1 MKRGSSMATFEPKI
15 TRIEPPTSVQSKIKS
30 GRELAKRGRTEEALA
45 EFETALKLD
54 PNSKFARLG
63 SGALK
68 ARLDR
73 LDEALSDFKE
83 VLRLDPMNV
92 QAHLRSSRVLIL
104 KKEMDKAQEYA
115 ESALRIDPKAPLGYL
130 LLGYIYLSR
139 KDLTKAKEH
148 FSMALV
154 LSPRLVRAR
163 IQMALVL
170 RDEGKLLEALA
181 QLNAA
186 ARIEPDNDKVHDFL
200 GKLHL
205 VRKDFVAAREAFDK
219 AIALRPESEKNNIET
234 LFGLAE
240 ALMANGEL
248 DRAEETLRKLPSRIE
263 GRPGLH
269 KLWGDLYE
277 QRGLYPEAVEEYRA
291 AQLIAEQ
298 DAGASPMP
306 LKPSPLPALDDLEP
320 WKELAA
326 SLKKNTDAY
335 KEELRFRTAAPPV
348 EIDD

>member
-1 MKRGSSMATFEPKI
+1 MATFEPKI
-15 TRIEPPTSVQSKIKS
+15 TRIESPTSVQSKIKS
-30 GRELAKRGRTEEALA
+30 GRELAKQGRAEEALA
-45 EFETALKLD
+45 EFEAVLKLD
-54 PNSKFARLG
+54 PNSKLARLG

-68 ARLDR
+68 ARLNR
-73 LDEALSDFKE
+73 LDDALNDFKE

-92 QAHLRSSRVLIL
+92 QAHLRSARVLIL

-115 ESALRIDPKAPLGYL
+115 ASALRIDPKAPLGHL

-139 KDLTKAKEH
+139 KDLIKAKEH
-148 FSMALV
+148 FSKTLV

-170 RDEGKLLEALA
+170 RDEGKLSEALA

-186 ARIEPDNDKVHDFL
+186 VRIEPDNDKVHDSL

-205 VRKDFVAAREAFDK
+205 VRKDFGAAREAFDK
-219 AIALRPESEKNNIET
+219 AIALRPESEKNNMET

-248 DRAEETLRKLPSRIE
+248 NRAEDALRKLPSPIE
-263 GRPGLH
+263 GRPRLH

-298 DAGASPMP
+298 GADASEIP
-306 LKPSPLPALDDLEP
+306 LEPSSLPAVDDLEA

-326 SLKKNTDAY
+326 SLKKHTDAY
-335 KEELRFRTAAPPV
+335 NDELRSLITPSPV

>member
-1 MKRGSSMATFEPKI
+1 MATFEPKI
-15 TRIEPPTSVQSKIKS
+15 TRIESPTSVQSKIKS
-30 GRELAKRGRTEEALA
+30 GRELAKQGRAEQALA
-45 EFETALKLD
+45 EFEAALKLD
-54 PNSKFARLG
+54 PNSKLARLG

-73 LDEALSDFKE
+73 FDDALNDFKE

-92 QAHLRSSRVLIL
+92 QAHLRTARVLIS
-104 KKEMDKAQEYA
+104 KEEMDTAQEYA

-139 KDLTKAKEH
+139 KDLIKAKEH
-148 FSMALV
+148 FSKTLA

-163 IQMALVL
+163 IQMALAL
-170 RDEGKLLEALA
+170 RDEGKLSEALA

-186 ARIEPDNDKVHDFL
+186 VRIEPDDDKVHDSL

-219 AIALRPESEKNNIET
+219 AIALRPESEKSNIET

-240 ALMANGEL
+240 ALIANGEL
-248 DRAEETLRKLPSRIE
+248 NRAEETLRKLPSRIE

-298 DAGASPMP
+298 DAGASAIP
-306 LKPSPLPALDDLEP
+306 LEPSSPPAVDDLEA
-320 WKELAA
+320 WKELAV
-326 SLKKNTDAY
+326 SLKRHTDAHRD
-335 KEELRFRTAAPPV
+335 ELRSRITPSPV
-348 EIDD
+348 EVDD

>member
-1 MKRGSSMATFEPKI
+1 MKEGSTMATFEPKI

-30 GRELAKRGRTEEALA
+30 GRELAKQGRTEEALA
-45 EFETALKLD
+45 EFEAALKLD
-54 PNSKFARLG
+54 PNSKLARLR

-73 LDEALSDFKE
+73 LDDALNDFKE
-83 VLRLDPMNV
+83 VLRLEPMNV
-92 QAHLRSSRVLIL
+92 QAHLRSARVLIS

-115 ESALRIDPKAPLGYL
+115 ESALRIDPKAPLGHL
-130 LLGYIYLSR
+130 LLGHIYLLR
-139 KDLTKAKEH
+139 KDLIKAKEH
-148 FSMALV
+148 FSKTLA

-163 IQMALVL
+163 IQMAAVL
-170 RDEGKLLEALA
+170 RNEGLLVDALA

-186 ARIEPDNDKVHDFL
+186 VRIEPDNDKVYDSL
-200 GKLHL
+200 GILHL
-205 VRKDFVAAREAFDK
+205 VREDFSAAREAFDK
-219 AIALRPESEKNNIET
+219 AIALRPESEEGNMET

-240 ALMANGEL
+240 ALIANGEL
-248 DRAEETLRKLPSRIE
+248 NRAEETLRKLPSRME
-263 GRPGLH
+263 GRSRLH

-291 AQLIAEQ
+291 AQLIANQ
-298 DAGASPMP
+298 DAGTSAMP
-306 LKPSPLPALDDLEP
+306 HEPPSLPAVGDLEA

-335 KEELRFRTAAPPV
+335 REELTASPV
-348 EIDD
+348 EIDE

>member
-1 MKRGSSMATFEPKI
+1 MATFEPKI
-15 TRIEPPTSVQSKIKS
+15 TRIESPTSVQSKIKS
-30 GRELAKRGRTEEALA
+30 GRELAKQGRAEEALA
-45 EFETALKLD
+45 EFEAALKLD
-54 PNSKFARLG
+54 PNSKLARLG

-104 KKEMDKAQEYA
+104 KKEMDKAQEYV

-148 FSMALV
+148 FSKTLA

-163 IQMALVL
+163 IQMALAL
-170 RDEGKLLEALA
+170 RGEGKLSEALA

-186 ARIEPDNDKVHDFL
+186 VRVEPDNDKVHDSL

-205 VRKDFVAAREAFDK
+205 VRKDFVASREAFDK

-240 ALMANGEL
+240 ALTANGEL
-248 DRAEETLRKLPSRIE
+248 NRAEETLRKLPSRTE
-263 GRPGLH
+263 GRSGLH
-269 KLWGDLYE
+269 KLWGDLYQ

-291 AQLIAEQ
+291 AQLIANQ
-298 DAGASPMP
+298 DADASAMP
-306 LKPSPLPALDDLEP
+306 FEHFSPPAVDDLEA

-326 SLKKNTDAY
+326 SLRKHTDAY
-335 KEELRFRTAAPPV
+335 RDELRSRITAPPV